1 MLQMDD
7 KAIQTEEPKA
17 ARPKPTMVD
26 YYARRAAEE
35 ARKFHRALTR
45 ENFKSFI
52 WTMVWVVPLTLLLWI
67 YAEQEQVETESNV
80 PVAIQV
86 KSSDPNRVVTLLPG
100 ENSILCD
107 LRGPHSNMERVR
119 ELLNTNN
126 PLTIAVDASVPTG
139 VQEIQTLPRV
149 DANTRFKDLGITVE
163 KASPEYL
170 RVNVDT
176 LVDRANVPIAA
187 PANLPTLQSAIFTP
201 SAVTVHGPSQRLQE
215 LENQPGGLRIVADI
229 SNLPIL
235 QAPGQHDPISVPL
248 VPVDPTG
255 QVTCSTT
262 AVLATLTVRD
272 ADVAYVASVP
282 ILMTITPTLADGY
295 KVIYDQP
302 INVKLVGPPEAIDQI
317 KNGDVKPVG
326 TFEISD
332 PSDVLNPHPKN
343 VVMLDLPPGVRVA
356 PGESPQVSYS
366 ATAR

>member
-1 MLQMDD
+1 MIDMDD
-7 KAIQTEEPKA
+7 ETIQTEERPG
-17 ARPKPTMVD
+17 ARPKPTIVD
-26 YYARRAAEE
+26 IYAHRAAEE
-35 ARKFHRALTR
+35 ARKFQRALTR
-45 ENFKSFI
+45 ENFMSFI
-52 WTMVWVVPLTLLLWI
+52 KTMVWVVPLTLLLWI

-126 PLTIAVDASVPTG
+126 PLTIDVDASVPTG
-139 VQEIQTLPRV
+139 LQEIQTLPRV

-176 LVDRANVPIAA
+176 LVDQANVPIVA

-201 SAVTVHGPSQRLQE
+201 ATVTVHGPTQRLQE
-215 LENQPGGLRIVADI
+215 LENQPGGLRVIADI
-229 SNLPIL
+229 ANLPAL

-248 VPVDPTG
+248 IPIDPTG
-255 QVTCSTT
+255 QVTCNTS

-272 ADVAYVASVP
+272 ADVSYVAAVP

-317 KNGDVKPVG
+317 RNGTVKPVG
-326 TFEISD
+326 TFEITD
-332 PSDVLNPHPKN
+332 PTDVINPHPKR
-343 VVMLDLPPGVRVA
+343 VVMLDLPPGVQVA
-356 PGESPQVSYS
+356 PGENPQVTYT